1 MSSYYTWA
9 KRPNSTT
16 FESVAMLDDYFGPY
30 RYGVMFNDGKV
41 YPVNECEVK
50 TLCG

>member
-9 KRPNSTT
+9 KRPDSDLL
-16 FESVAMLDDYFGPY
+16 EPVAMVDDYFGQH

-41 YPVNECEVK
+41 YPVSECEISV
-50 TLCG
+50 T